1 MKRLTTCF
9 AVASALALTAGQA
22 GVASASE
29 SQTAV
34 NARTEMSRASLLLR
48 AGKKDEALAAMRAL
62 FPQGPPDGKVALE
75 YYRIVGSTP
84 GGWTEARTG
93 LEKLTKL
100 DPNYG
105 AYRAALATLLTTRE
119 STQAEAFRMLSAVVQ
134 RTDIDRQQLLQ
145 SWESAL
151 LSRKPNVNEISLYQD
166 YLGADPKNID
176 VRGRLASLKNA
187 QAQRNRIAND
197 PVQLARQRGL
207 TLLDEGKSE
216 AAGQVLGP
224 LHEKLPKDPQVI
236 GGLGLIKLREG
247 QHAEALALFE
257 QALRLDPDNAGKWKS
272 LLTTAHYWKLMRES
286 AAARDQ
292 KNFEDAQV
300 KARAAIQLDPG
311 NAEGLALLAGIVF
324 DHGDTKQ
331 AQTLY
336 RDALS
341 KEPDNGAAIRGLTA
355 LLVNQKRRSEAIE
368 LLNRQGPSATQPD
381 GKYTYLRVG
390 ILRDEADELVQ
401 ANQVEQAQTMLES
414 ALLLAPDNPWVR
426 LDLAALLHNRL
437 PASAAKIINEGLKI
451 SPRDPQMLYASA
463 LYFAKADAPVEAL
476 RSLGQIAPAE
486 FSTSMIRLRQR
497 MNLQVALERAIAFDR
512 DGLKTEAAAV
522 LDQAAVIA
530 EDDPDFVYSVANA
543 WMALKQPSVALNLVR
558 QVVARQAVVAVPLQ
572 MRFASL
578 LNRAQQDAELSDL
591 LQKLNATSG
600 LTADE
605 RNELL
610 RLRFSLDMRAAYASL
625 EAGESVTAGK
635 LADQLRA
642 VMPNDS
648 RVLVLFGNIALTERR
663 FDDAMVLFKRANA
676 AEIAANPTAIAPTEA
691 DGAMARME
699 RRREG
704 KVAVGF
710 DMRGNAGTG
719 GVSDLTVRE
728 IPVEARFPIGYHG
741 HALVNIDTISIGA
754 GTLDL
759 TDMYSLRRFGKIQA
773 LAPQGL
779 VTATPQEAR
788 GTALAVGYE
797 TDNWRVDLGTTPQ
810 GFPVQDVVG
819 GMKWSGSSQAYSYSL
834 DVAKRPVTGSLLS
847 YAGVADPASG
857 EVWGGVR
864 SSGADMRLSY
874 ENGFV
879 DASLSM
885 GYHVL
890 DGRNV
895 LSNTQFELR
904 PELSWA
910 FVQDADMR
918 LSTGL
923 VYTYWKFKEDL
934 SYYTFGHGGYYSPQ
948 SYHSITLPLR
958 WSGRSGLLSYAV
970 RGSVSASWTQ
980 TKDMPYY
987 PIKPDLQALAGN
999 PIHAGGDSNGTG
1011 FSLGGALEYPIAPKL
1026 VLGGRFDI
1034 GRAAYYTPNSLILYL
1049 RYQFDTPRDSVPF
1062 PPESPRSH
1070 AHY

>member
-1 MKRLTTCF
+1 MKFLTTCF
-9 AVASALALTAGQA
+9 TVASALALTTGQA
-22 GVASASE
+22 GLASAAE

-34 NARTEMSRASLLLR
+34 DARTEMSRASLLLR

-62 FPQGPPDGKVALE
+62 FPKGPPDGKVALE
-75 YYRIVGSTP
+75 YYRIVGGTP
-84 GGWTEARTG
+84 GGWIEARAG
-93 LEKLTKL
+93 LEKLIKL
-100 DPNYG
+100 DPNHG
-105 AYRAALATLLTTRE
+105 PYRAALAALLTTRE
-119 STQAEAFRMLSAVVQ
+119 STQIEAFRMLSAVVQ
-134 RTDIDRQQLLQ
+134 RTDIDRQQILAN
-145 SWESAL
+145 WESAL
-151 LSRKPNVNEISLYQD
+151 LSRTPNVGDIRLYQD
-166 YLGADPKNID
+166 YLGVDPKNID
-176 VRGRLASLKNA
+176 VRGRLVSLQNA
-187 QAQRNRIAND
+187 QVQRNRIAND

-207 TLLDEGKSE
+207 ALLDEGKSE
-216 AAGQVLGP
+216 AAGQVLAT
-224 LHEKLPKDPQVI
+224 LREKLPKDPEVI

-247 QHAEALALFE
+247 HHAEALPLFE

-272 LLTTAHYWKLMRES
+272 LLTTANYWKLIRES
-286 AAARDQ
+286 SVARDQ
-292 KNFEDAQV
+292 QDFDVAQV
-300 KARAAIQLDPG
+300 KVHAAIQLDPG
-311 NAEGLALLAGIVF
+311 NAEGVALLAGIFV
-324 DHGDTKQ
+324 DRGDTTQ
-331 AQTLY
+331 AESLY
-336 RDALS
+336 RDALK
-341 KEPDNGAAIRGLTA
+341 KESDNSAAIRGLTE
-355 LLVNQKRRSEAIE
+355 LLVNQKRRAEAIE
-368 LLNRQGPSATQPD
+368 LLNRQGVAATQVNA
-381 GKYTYLRVG
+381 KYTYLRVG
-390 ILRDEADELVQ
+390 ILRGEADELVQ
-401 ANQVEQAQTMLES
+401 ASQAEQAQTLLEK

-426 LDLAALLHNRL
+426 FDLAALLHNRS
-437 PASAAKIINEGLKI
+437 PASALKVIDDGLKMA
-451 SPRDPQMLYASA
+451 PHDAQMLYASA

-476 RSLGQIAPAE
+476 RSLGQIAQVE
-486 FSTSMIRLRQR
+486 FSPSMLRLQQR
-497 MNLQVALERAIAFDR
+497 MKVQVALERAAALDK
-512 DGLKTEAAAV
+512 DGLKAEAAGV
-522 LDQAAVIA
+522 LVQAAVIA
-530 EDDPDFVYSVANA
+530 GDDPDFVYSVANT
-543 WMALKQPSVALNLVR
+543 WMALNQPSVALNLVR
-558 QVVARQAVVAVPLQ
+558 QVLARQAIPPLPLQ
-572 MRFASL
+572 MHFASL
-578 LNRAQQDAELSDL
+578 LNRAQQDTELSSL
-591 LQKLNATSG
+591 LQQLNAAPG
-600 LTADE
+600 LTSDD
-605 RNELL
+605 RSDLS
-610 RLRFSLDMRAAYASL
+610 RFQFSLNMRAAYANL
-625 EAGESVTAGK
+625 KAGETVAARQ

-642 VMPNDS
+642 VAPKDS
-648 RVLVLFGNIALTERR
+648 SVLVLLGNIALVERH
-663 FDDAMVLFKRANA
+663 FDDAMVFFKLARV

-691 DGAMARME
+691 DDAMARME
-699 RRREG
+699 RRRQG

-710 DMRGNAGTG
+710 DSRGNAGTS

-728 IPVEARFPIGYHG
+728 IPIEARFPVGYHG

-779 VTATPQEAR
+779 VTASPQEAR

-810 GFPVQDVVG
+810 GFAVQDVVG

-879 DASLSM
+879 DTSVSM

-910 FVQDADMR
+910 LVQDADMR

-958 WSGRSGLLSYAV
+958 WSGRAGLLSYAV
-970 RGSVSASWTQ
+970 KGSVSASWTQ

-987 PIKPDLQALAGN
+987 PTNADLQALAGN
-999 PIHAGGDSNGTG
+999 PIHVGGDSSGTG
-1011 FSLGGALEYPIAPKL
+1011 YSLGGALEYPIAPK
-1026 VLGGRFDI
+1026 VVVGGRFEI

-1049 RYQFDTPRDSVPF
+1049 RYQFDTPRGSVPF